1 MYVLGVTEA
10 VQPVHSVW
18 AGAALRVTR
27 ARLARARAALA
38 LNTSCAIRLV
48 TTQDGDTVASE
59 HASEHPTGDVECR
72 QVLQAPRA
80 AHAVT
85 ITAPRRAALGES
97 IDGFGCAPGERSLRT
112 TGPARALRPGLGT

>member
-1 MYVLGVTEA
+1 MVGTRTGGLWVVLMD
-10 VQPVHSVW
+10 
-18 AGAALRVTR
+18 L
-27 ARLARARAALA
+27 L
-38 LNTSCAIRLV
+38 TSQE
-48 TTQDGDTVASE
+48 TAS
-59 HASEHPTGDVECR
+59 